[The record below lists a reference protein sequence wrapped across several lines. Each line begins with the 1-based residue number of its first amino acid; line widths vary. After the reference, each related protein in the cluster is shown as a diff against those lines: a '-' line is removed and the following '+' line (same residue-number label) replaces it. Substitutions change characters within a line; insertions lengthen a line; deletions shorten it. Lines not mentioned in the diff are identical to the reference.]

1 MTDEQKQRRI
11 MVVEDERIIA
21 LDLAVTLEDLGHKV
35 VGLSATGED
44 ALARAPSLEPDLILM
59 DIRLGGQLDGVET
72 AARIRAT
79 VDVPIIFLTSHS
91 DGQTL
96 QRAIGSAPYGYLL
109 KPFRSPDL
117 HCAIEVGIHKH
128 AIDQKLRERERWLA
142 TTLRSIHEG
151 VVATDPDSNVTLLNP
166 VAEALTGW
174 TEQEALGR
182 RIEEIVRLVDD
193 VAPVLVDRN
202 GGRRPATAT
211 KAIVE
216 DRGEVLGGVIVI
228 HDAAAERGA
237 AEEIQ
242 RLNAD
247 LEMRVIARTR
257 ELELANRELEAF
269 SYSVAHDLRAPL
281 RGITGFSQAL
291 VEDHGA
297 DLGAEGR
304 EHLQRVISA
313 AQRMT
318 QLIEDLLRL
327 SNAARATLTTS
338 EVDLSRLATQTIERL
353 RVDSPRD
360 NVAVRIEPNMRVR
373 ADRQLVQIA
382 LENLLGNAWKFTSN
396 RPSVSID
403 VESLEIDGQRGF
415 VVRDDG
421 DGFAPEGSERMFG
434 AFERLHPI
442 SAFEGT
448 GIGLAIV
455 QRIVLRHGGRIW
467 AESGPGR
474 GATFS
479 VLLGAEKTGTDHGD

>member
-1 MTDEQKQRRI
+1 MNEQKQRRI

-21 LDLAVTLEDLGHKV
+21 LDLAVTLEDLGYQV
-35 VGLSATGED
+35 AGLSATGED
-44 ALARAPSLEPDLILM
+44 ALARASALEPDLILM
-59 DIRLGGQLDGVET
+59 DIRLGGPLDGVET

-79 VDVPIIFLTSHS
+79 VDVPVIFLTSHS

-96 QRAIGSAPYGYLL
+96 QRATGSAPYGYLL

-128 AIDQKLRERERWLA
+128 AVDQKLRERERWLA
-142 TTLRSIHEG
+142 TTLRSITEG
-151 VVATDPDSNVTLLNP
+151 VVATDPDHHVTLLNP

-182 RIEEIVRLVDD
+182 RIEEIVSLVDD
-193 VAPVLVDRN
+193 AAPVLVDRN
-202 GGRRPATAT
+202 GGRHPATST
-211 KAIVE
+211 TAIVE
-216 DRGEVLGGVIVI
+216 DRGEVLGGVLVI

-237 AEEIQ
+237 AEQIQ

-247 LEMRVIARTR
+247 LETRVIERTR

-291 VEDHGA
+291 VEDHATG
-297 DLGAEGR
+297 LGAEGQ

-327 SNAARATLTTS
+327 SSLARALTTS
-338 EVDLSRLATQTIERL
+338 DVDFSKLATQTVERL

-360 NVAVRIEPNMRVR
+360 NVAVRIEPNMRLR
-373 ADRQLVQIA
+373 ADRQLIQIA

-396 RPSVSID
+396 RPSASIQID
-403 VESLEIDGQRGF
+403 SLEIDGQRGF

-434 AFERLHPI
+434 AFQRLHPS

-467 AESGPGR
+467 AESAPGC

-479 VLLGAEKTGTDHGD
+479 VLLGAEKSGTGHGG